1 MCRRPS
7 ARSPSWATAAWH
19 NGLSSGIGNA
29 VFNKYD
35 GVIVI
40 VDNYY
45 ASATGGQDILSSRA
59 ENPDRSTNNPID
71 RAVRGVGVQWVR
83 TLDRT
88 YDVAKVRATIEEAL
102 TTDVK
107 GPKVIIA
114 QSECMLNKQRRI
126 KPLFNKAVRK
136 ASARSRNASASTP
149 TSAPATTP
157 VSGCP
162 AAPR

>member
-1 MCRRPS
+1 M
-7 ARSPSWATAAWH
+7 
-19 NGLSSGIGNA
+19 
-29 VFNKYD
+29 FNKYD

-71 RAVRGVGVQWVR
+71 RAVRGAGVRVR

-107 GPKVIIA
+107 GPTVIIA

-126 KPLFNKAVRK
+126 KPLFNKAVKEGKR
-136 ASARSRNASASTP
+136 AVGNASASTRRLHRRP
-149 TSAPATTP
+149 RLYPAVRLPLADRQRQRRSAKGRPGRAR
-157 VSGCP
+157 GKQL
-162 AAPR
+162 RGLRQLR